1 MEFGKEKP
9 KKRRRFDLIALEAK
23 CMQAYLGFLEGEK
36 DGNTPSKEARD
47 NLFLSIYNLTFAI
60 MSVSRYVAKARVQDH
75 VEEMAQTYTL
85 TLFSRIIRGFRFTF
99 DDKIPFQKYIDLNM
113 KQIVSCTS
121 HEQSSYSAIEDLN
134 NLVIHQNYADDEE
147 DGKQDYEERCI
158 VRKIYK
164 ILNVYYSSNQIRRYL
179 PLAIEFLD
187 RSKSLVLSKDIPETY
202 RDFTNT
208 LIAIAYSV
216 CKEHNIRDYIS
227 TMKPQG
233 DLKNIISTS
242 VRSSVFLHSIV
253 NSEIIDPALL
263 VSLDMSSL
271 SRLISVAGGKKI
283 KIPTEATFDRVLTSV
298 LAISEGV
305 VTGKEPLDA
314 LKSVSTGG
322 IPIYKKDVT
331 LQNYVQSISKTME
344 LKAIDPETEPLINVL
359 ENVINATSALSKKLP
374 EVIDS
379 IPKERL
385 VSDYMSLSKNLQS
398 LIKSLESIQDRFEKG
413 KLDG

>member
-1 MEFGKEKP
+1 MSVDFGKDKP
-9 KKRRRFDLIALEAK
+9 KKKKRFDLIDLEAK
-23 CMQAYLGFLEGEK
+23 CMQAYLGFI
-36 DGNTPSKEARD
+36 NTDPPSKQERD
-47 NLFLSIYNLTFAI
+47 TLFLAIYNLTFGI
-60 MSVSRYVAKARVQDH
+60 MSVSRYVARARVQDH

-85 TLFSRIIRGFRFTF
+85 SLFSRINAGFRFTF
-99 DDKIPFQKYIDLNM
+99 EDKIPFQKYIDLNM

-121 HEQSSYSAIEDLN
+121 YEQSSYSAIEDLAD
-134 NLVIHQNYADDEE
+134 LVVHQNFQDDEE

-164 ILNVYYSSNQIRRYL
+164 VLNVYYTPNQIRRYL

-187 RSKSLVLSKDIPETY
+187 KSKSLVLGKDIPLAY

-208 LIAIAYSV
+208 LLAVAFKV
-216 CKEHNIRDYIS
+216 CEDNNIKDYIS
-227 TMKPQG
+227 TMKPQS
-233 DLKNIISTS
+233 DLAQILSAS

-253 NSEIIDPALL
+253 NTEIIDPTLL

-305 VTGKEPLDA
+305 VSGKEPLDA
-314 LKSVSTGG
+314 LKSLSTCG

-331 LQNYVQSISKTME
+331 LQKYVQNISKTME
-344 LKAIDPETEPLINVL
+344 LKAIDSETEPLIGVL

-374 EVIDS
+374 DVIDK

-385 VSDYMSLSKNLQS
+385 VSDYLSLSKNLSS
-398 LIKSLESIQDRFEKG
+398 LIKSLEKIQSKFEKE
-413 KLDG
+413 